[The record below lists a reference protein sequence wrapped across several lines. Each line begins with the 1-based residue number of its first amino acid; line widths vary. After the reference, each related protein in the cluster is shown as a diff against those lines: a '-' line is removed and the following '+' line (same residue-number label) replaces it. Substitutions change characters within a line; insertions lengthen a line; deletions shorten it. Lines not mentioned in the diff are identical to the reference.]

1 MGKLGDAWGSVKNT
15 VQNTSGATRL
25 GAGVLTGGLSEFA
38 RKDPF
43 SDPFG
48 AHADKM
54 RQQAKNRDDT
64 AAAEDTRKTGLNAG
78 IDTMEG
84 RDNQFNTDEGKRIS
98 DYKSSRD
105 QSYGEMKD
113 TSSKLQ
119 GDTEKLKS
127 QAQDQAT
134 NSGTVYKNLGTKMD
148 DLNNQQKINS
158 DNAMSLRDYS
168 NASTNSVFND
178 TKGIYEQQA
187 QNEGKQGQADYG
199 VLASMGAQAMGQG
212 MAGAGPMTA
221 GAQSAMMAGSQR
233 QAGEAYANVQNRMQG
248 LRDQGLNMG
257 FNRMDKAYDA
267 GQAAQNTYQNGLG
280 ARGNMQTQANSE
292 SAGFRDQD
300 NGYNTQIAGQ
310 RDRRSNLDLSKSQ
323 ENYGMDSGFSKD
335 KMQRANGITGARQ
348 GVIDADYASK
358 MGSISKTEQQQ
369 AASRA
374 EQASYVNAG
383 IGAAG
388 TIAGAAVAGPA
399 GAAVGGTLA
408 GKAATAM
415 NPSQPFQSVVSND
428 PYQSNFGQLPPRQNY
443 PLSSSLTE
451 NPGTTMPT
459 QASSQPFRSNA
470 APQRTFGLRQRMA
483 G

>member
-1 MGKLGDAWGSVKNT
+1 MGL
-15 VQNTSGATRL
+15 
-25 GAGVLTGGLSEFA
+25 AGFFTNDNSQAGGNN
-38 RKDPF
+38 PF

-54 RQQAKNRDDT
+54 RQQAKNRDDA
-64 AAAEDTRKTGLNAG
+64 AAAEDTRKTGLNAN
-78 IDTMEG
+78 IDTTEG
-84 RDNQFNTDEGKRIS
+84 RDNQFNTDEGKRID
-98 DYKSSRD
+98 DYK
-105 QSYGEMKD
+105 QKAGAAYGEMKD
-113 TSSKLQ
+113 SSSKLQ

-134 NSGTVYKNLGTKMD
+134 KSGTVYQNLGTKMD
-148 DLNNQQKINS
+148 ELNNQQKVNS

-257 FNRMDKAYDA
+257 FNRMDKVYDA

-280 ARGNMQTQANSE
+280 ARGNLQTQANSE

-310 RDRRSNLDLSKSQ
+310 KDRRSNIDHGQAQ
-323 ENYGMDSGFSKD
+323 ENYGLDNGFSKD

-358 MGSISKTEQQQ
+358 IGSISKTEQQQ

-374 EQASYVNAG
+374 EQASWVNAG

-388 TIAGAAVAGPA
+388 TIGGAMLAGPA
-399 GAAVGGTLA
+399 GAAVGGGLA
-408 GKAATAM
+408 TRAAGAM
-415 NPSQPFQSVVSND
+415 NPSQPFTPVVSND
-428 PYQSNFGQLPPRQNY
+428 PYESRLGQLPPRQTY
-443 PLSSSLTE
+443 PLSR
-451 NPGTTMPT
+451 GM
-459 QASSQPFRSNA
+459 
-470 APQRTFGLRQRMA
+470 G